1 MSGAAGVNNELAA
14 GCLGVLELNSEFV
27 NDGAGLAADGVSL
40 AFSSAGLGANN
51 ELALDGF
58 GVLELKSEVVENE
71 GAGLTV
77 EGASGSF
84 SVAGVGVAGT
94 VALLPTFAKRFLA
107 GAVAGG
113 ATLKPAKG
121 LLGLGAGVAL
131 TAGWLLL
138 SGNVIR
144 PNRSPP
150 AGAGAFG
157 VAALSIACSG

>member
-1 MSGAAGVNNELAA
+1 MNSELAA
-14 GCLGVLELNSEFV
+14 GCLGVVELNSEFV
-27 NDGAGLAADGVSL
+27 NDGAGLAAAGVSL
-40 AFSSAGLGANN
+40 AFSAGLGANN

-58 GVLELKSEVVENE
+58 GVFELKSELAEND

-94 VALLPTFAKRFLA
+94 AALLPMFAKRFFA

-138 SGNVIR
+138 SGNVMR
-144 PNRSPP
+144 LNRSPP

-157 VAALSIACSG
+157 VAALSVACSG